1 MFFFVVYQILRF
13 AQNDNERT
21 LRMTIASLRMTGRI
35 ILYGATLLETAL

>member
-13 AQNDNERT
+13 AQNDNC
-21 LRMTIASLRMTGRI
+21 RMTIASLRMTGRI